1 VLSRFVCK
9 QHKHLRVISIH
20 LFAMLALLFCVGCSS
35 VKVHLG
41 LRVSLPKIPVKAMD
55 ASLDGLPAMA
65 PGEKTGLIVTFT
77 GQNGQTLVSEGA
89 GKGKVLWRD
98 LAVTANVVAVDKK
111 GNVTLPRD
119 PRVSEGKTGHITV
132 TIPSQPGLRADLD
145 VPLRYNYAFT
155 SHFYGSRGGAGFMGT
170 NGTDGTPGMSGS
182 LDPNNPAP
190 GGDGGNGTDGG
201 DGGVGGDGGDGPA
214 VHVFVTLRPG
224 STPPMLQVGV
234 VAPGHKERFYL
245 IDPNGGSLTVT
256 SEGGAGGP
264 GGKGGRG
271 GRGGSGGLG
280 SPSGSNGLDGHDG
293 HDGSDGQAGSNGSIT
308 VTYDPQV
315 TPFLAAIIAS
325 SPGGPK
331 PTFNAAP
338 VAPLW

>member
-1 VLSRFVCK
+1 MLSRN
-9 QHKHLRVISIH
+9 LRQNRFLSRLAAGP
-20 LFAMLALLFCVGCSS
+20 LFGFSLLLACTGCSS
-35 VKVHLG
+35 VKVHMG
-41 LRVSLPKIPVKAMD
+41 LRVSLPKIPVQTMD
-55 ASLDGLPAMA
+55 ASLKGLPAIA

-98 LAVTANVVAVDKK
+98 VAVTTDVVAVDKK
-111 GNVTLPRD
+111 GNVTLPHD

-132 TIPSQPGLRADLD
+132 TIPSQPGRRAELD

-155 SHFYGSRGGAGFMGT
+155 SRFYGASGTGGFNGTNGIDGSAGSSGSMDPDNPSPGGNGSDGT
-170 NGTDGTPGMSGS
+170 NGTDGT
-182 LDPNNPAP
+182 N
-190 GGDGGNGTDGG
+190 GGDGD
-201 DGGVGGDGGDGPA
+201 DGPA

-224 STPPMLQVGV
+224 STPPMLQAGV
-234 VAPGHKERFYL
+234 VAPPHKERFYL

-256 SEGGAGGP
+256 SAGGAGGN

-280 SPSGSNGLDGHDG
+280 SPPGSNGSDGR
-293 HDGSDGQAGSNGSIT
+293 DGSDGSDGRSGNGGLIT

-315 TPFLAAIIAS
+315 APYLATIIAS

-331 PTFNAAP
+331 PTFEDAP